1 MAIDYLIA
9 TFIESL
15 KGVPMTLFHHFF
27 RLDCSTAFGI
37 VTCDCT
43 AQKNTRPE
51 SIG

>member
-15 KGVPMTLFHHFF
+15 KGVPTTLFITFF
-27 RLDCSTAFGI
+27 LDCSAAFGI

-43 AQKNTRPE
+43 A
-51 SIG
+51 